1 MSTHATPETRHA
13 STTETTTEPDIEPG
27 ATEDEPAP
35 IEPFGTHDTAATFG
49 NGTDRLP
56 NTVDDENKY
65 LG

>member
-13 STTETTTEPDIEPG
+13 STPETTTEPDIESES
-27 ATEDEPAP
+27 TDEDLAP
-35 IEPFGTHDTAATFG
+35 IEPFDAHNTAATFG
-49 NGTDRLP
+49 AATDRLP